1 MHPGL
6 NKRRLMEEVTKK
18 GEIII
23 YKSQEGPELKV
34 KLEDESVWLTQAQMA
49 SLFQKDRDT
58 VSEHI
63 QNIFKEAEL
72 SQNSVT
78 RNFRVTAKDGK
89 SYNVGHYNLDM
100 VISVGY
106 RVNSKRGTQFRIW
119 ATQRLRDYL
128 IKGYTVNQNR
138 LKEQHD
144 LQMKELARTTALFQ
158 NVLESRRA
166 EGYEKDLLKII
177 TDYAHT
183 WALLNK
189 YDKGELEIEGLTKR
203 TPAPLDYE
211 DLQKYIGVFK
221 KRLAIKQEAGSL
233 FGQEVGEKF
242 KAVLGNISQT
252 YGGKPLYPSM
262 EEKASHLLYFL
273 VKDHPFAD
281 GNKRIGAL
289 VFMVYL
295 VQNNALYSTKTGDRK
310 INDNTLAALTLLVAE
325 SHPSHKD
332 VMVKLVVNLINR
344 K

>member
-1 MHPGL
+1 MD
-6 NKRRLMEEVTKK
+6 EVKK

-23 YKSQEGPELKV
+23 YKSPEGPELQV
-34 KLEDESVWLTQAQMA
+34 QMDGETVWLSLDQMA
-49 SLFQKDRDT
+49 GLFQRDKS
-58 VSEHI
+58 VISRHI
-63 QNIFKEAEL
+63 KNVFNSLEL
-72 SQNSVT
+72 SHNSVVA
-78 RNFRVTAKDGK
+78 NFATTGPDGK
-89 SYNVGHYNLDM
+89 IYKVDYYNLDM
-100 VISVGY
+100 IISVGY

-128 IKGYTVNQNR
+128 IKGYAVNQNR

-144 LQMKELARTTALFQ
+144 LQMKELAQTTVLFQ

-189 YDKGELEIEGLTKR
+189 YDKGELEIDGVTKR
-203 TPAPLDYE
+203 TPAPLEYD
-211 DLQKYIGVFK
+211 DLQKYIGVFR
-221 KRLAIKQEAGSL
+221 KRLALKQEAGGL

-242 KAVLGNISQT
+242 KAVLGNINQT
-252 YGGKPLYPSM
+252 FSGKPLYPSM
-262 EEKASHLLYFL
+262 EEKAAHLLYFL

-295 VQNNALYSTKTGDRK
+295 VQNNALFSTKTGDRK

-325 SHPSHKD
+325 SHPSHKE